1 MKDRKKKAPLKE
13 ETQPIRYYSLTEILK
28 RNAHYNVI
36 FGERSNGKTYAVL
49 LYALKKF
56 VDTGEQ
62 FAYVRRFEEDI
73 RGSRGDSIF
82 DALNVN
88 HEVEK
93 LTKGKYTFIRH
104 KNRVFYLG
112 YHDNTLDKDILDTRP
127 FAYSFSVNIA
137 SRYKSTSYPGITTI
151 CYDEFLERS
160 FYLPNEFADFMS
172 IISTIVRTRDNVK
185 IFMLGN
191 TVNKTCPYFVE
202 MGLSHIKDM
211 QQGAIDVYQY
221 GKSKLRVAVEYAAN
235 LNKDKPSNVYF
246 AFDNPRLQ
254 MITGGVWEMARYP
267 HLPIK
272 YTPNQIILTYFIVFD
287 DNILQC
293 EIVDTGDSTFTY
305 IHRKTTPIQDLDNDI
320 IYSLEYDQRP
330 NHVRRLSKPVTKWQR
345 MIADYFVADKVFY
358 QDNEIGEIVRNYI
371 ITSANDKIR

>member
-1 MKDRKKKAPLKE
+1 
-13 ETQPIRYYSLTEILK
+13 
-28 RNAHYNVI
+28 
-36 FGERSNGKTYAVL
+36 
-49 LYALKKF
+49 
-56 VDTGEQ
+56 
-62 FAYVRRFEEDI
+62 
-73 RGSRGDSIF
+73 
-82 DALNVN
+82 
-88 HEVEK
+88 
-93 LTKGKYTFIRH
+93 
-104 KNRVFYLG
+104 
-112 YHDNTLDKDILDTRP
+112 
-127 FAYSFSVNIA
+127 
-137 SRYKSTSYPGITTI
+137 
-151 CYDEFLERS
+151 
-160 FYLPNEFADFMS
+160 MS

-191 TVNKTCPYFVE
+191 TVNKTCPYFAE

-221 GKSKLRVAVEYAAN
+221 GKSKLRVAVEYSAN

-267 HLPIK
+267 HLPVK

-330 NHVRRLSKPVTKWQR
+330 NHARRLAKPVTKWQR
-345 MIADYFVADKVFY
+345 MIADYFLADKVFY
-358 QDNEIGEIVRNYI
+358 QDNEIGEIVRN
-371 ITSANDKIR
+371 

>member
-1 MKDRKKKAPLKE
+1 MKDKKRKEQQEPRIK
-13 ETQPIRYYSLTEILK
+13 YYSLDEILK
-28 RNAHYNVI
+28 HNAQYNMI
-36 FGERSNGKTYAVL
+36 FGERSNGKTYSVL

-56 VDTGEQ
+56 VSTGEQ

-73 RGSRGDSIF
+73 RGSRGDTIF

-93 LTKGKYTFIRH
+93 LTNGKYTFIRH

-112 YHDNTLDKDILDTRP
+112 YHDDTLDKDILDTKP
-127 FAYSFSVNIA
+127 FAFSFAVNIA

-151 CYDEFLERS
+151 CYDEFLERTY
-160 FYLPNEFADFMS
+160 YLPNEFADFMS

-191 TVNKTCPYFVE
+191 TVNKSCPYFSE
-202 MGLSHIKDM
+202 MGLSNIKNM
-211 QQGAIDVYQY
+211 KQGSIDVYQY
-221 GKSKLRVAVEYAAN
+221 GTSKLRVAVEYAAN

-246 AFDNPRLQ
+246 AFDNPRLR
-254 MITGGVWEMARYP
+254 MITGGVWELAMYP
-267 HLPIK
+267 HLPVK
-272 YTPNQIILTYFIVFD
+272 YKPNQIMLTYFIIFNND
-287 DNILQC
+287 ILQC

-305 IHRKTTPIQDLDNDI
+305 IHRKTTPIQDMDNDI
-320 IYSLEYDQRP
+320 IYSLEYDNRP
-330 NHVRRLSKPVTKWQR
+330 NHVRRLARPVTKWQR
-345 MIADYFVADKVFY
+345 MIAEYFVADKVFY

-371 ITSANDKIR
+371 NVSTNDKIR